1 MVKNLNVSY
10 IVNIYYEYDFGKST
24 QYKVEWFCFLPLVNL
39 FFRKNL
45 PLLLKDKQQIIFPFT
60 YVHRYSVIQ
69 QLFFECIYSVN
80 LARPSADNGK

>member
-1 MVKNLNVSY
+1 MSMTLKNQPNIKLNGVASY
-10 IVNIYYEYDFGKST
+10 L
-24 QYKVEWFCFLPLVNL
+24 WFNL
-39 FFRKNL
+39 FFWKNL
-45 PLLLKDKQQIIFPFT
+45 PLREQIIFPFT